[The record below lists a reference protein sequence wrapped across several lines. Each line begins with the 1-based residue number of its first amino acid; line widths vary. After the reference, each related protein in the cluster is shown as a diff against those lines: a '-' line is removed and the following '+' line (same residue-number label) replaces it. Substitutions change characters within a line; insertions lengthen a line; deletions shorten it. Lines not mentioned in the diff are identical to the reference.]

1 MKITTA
7 FFFTFI
13 YAYFQEEKEISE
25 SQSAMVNKAYST
37 LQKPLTRGLY
47 LLELYGEP
55 LKENEVHVES
65 DFLMEIM
72 DINEKLASANSVQV
86 IKSIGEENRVV
97 LQDLI
102 EELAKAFKSKNILT
116 AKEILARLKYFT
128 NIDDKVKELLHQFA
142 SNP

>member
-13 YAYFQEEKEISE
+13 YVYFQEEKEISE